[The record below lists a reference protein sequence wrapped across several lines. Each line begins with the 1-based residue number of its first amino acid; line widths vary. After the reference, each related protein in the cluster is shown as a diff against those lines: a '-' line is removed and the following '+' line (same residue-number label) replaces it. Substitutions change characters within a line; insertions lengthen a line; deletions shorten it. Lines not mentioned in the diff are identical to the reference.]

1 MIIETEQLNAEQSP
15 FGTALTHAQCL
26 QYALDR
32 PGVLVAAPGVQTLVH
47 LDQLLHFLAATGA
60 EKDYSVIGSFK
71 TDAVTGT
78 CVYCNH
84 CQPCPAGIDI
94 GLVNKYYDLA
104 LAGDAIAANHYARL
118 SVKADA
124 CLRCGHCERRC
135 PFGAKQMERMRKID
149 EYLRRKAE
157 ILSHIRKR
165 ERRKFCPAFPFIRGK
180 ISAFSKETAVKRT
193 SRQSF
198 RLCPID
204 QEGWNYR
211 PFSSILAL
219 M

>member
-1 MIIETEQLNAEQSP
+1 MAQAVSGLSAEKSP
-15 FGTALTHAQCL
+15 FGTALTHARCL

-32 PGVLVAAPGVQTLVH
+32 PGVLVAAPGVQTLAH
-47 LDQLLHFLAATGA
+47 FDQLLHFLTATDA

-124 CLRCGHCERRC
+124 CLHCGHCERRC
-135 PFGAKQMERMRKID
+135 RSVRSRWSACARSTSICAARLKYSP
-149 EYLRRKAE
+149 
-157 ILSHIRKR
+157 
-165 ERRKFCPAFPFIRGK
+165 
-180 ISAFSKETAVKRT
+180 ISAKGNAG
-193 SRQSF
+193 SF
-198 RLCPID
+198 VLRSL
-204 QEGWNYR
+204 
-211 PFSSILAL
+211 SSAE
-219 M
+219 

>member
-1 MIIETEQLNAEQSP
+1 MIIETEQLNAERSP

-32 PGVLVAAPGVQTLVH
+32 PGVLVAAPGVQTLAH
-47 LDQLLHFLAATGA
+47 LDQLLHFLTATDA

-71 TDAVTGT
+71 TDAVTGA
-78 CVYCNH
+78 CVYCSH

-94 GLVNKYYDLA
+94 GLVNEYYDLA

-124 CLRCGHCERRC
+124 CLRCGHCERRR

-149 EYLRRKAE
+149 EYFRRKAE
-157 ILSHIRKR
+157 IIPPYPQKGTQEILSCVPFHPRKNFRVSKRNCR
-165 ERRKFCPAFPFIRGK
+165 EANL
-180 ISAFSKETAVKRT
+180 TAV
-193 SRQSF
+193 
-198 RLCPID
+198 
-204 QEGWNYR
+204 
-211 PFSSILAL
+211 FSVLPD
-219 M
+219 

>member
-1 MIIETEQLNAEQSP
+1 MAQAVSGLSAEKSP
-15 FGTALTHAQCL
+15 FGTALTHARCL

-32 PGVLVAAPGVQTLVH
+32 PGVLVAAPGVQTLAH
-47 LDQLLHFLAATGA
+47 LDQLFHFLTATDA

-84 CQPCPAGIDI
+84 CQPCPASIDI

-104 LAGDAIAANHYARL
+104 LAGDAIAANHYTKL

-135 PFGAKQMERMRKID
+135 PFGVKQMERMREID
-149 EYLRRKAE
+149 EYFRRKPE
-157 ILSHIRKR
+157 IPSHIR
-165 ERRKFCPAFPFIRGK
+165 RRKPQEVLSYVPFHPRNK
-180 ISAFSKETAVKRT
+180 ISRFQKK
-193 SRQSF
+193 
-198 RLCPID
+198 LP
-204 QEGWNYR
+204 
-211 PFSSILAL
+211 
-219 M
+219 